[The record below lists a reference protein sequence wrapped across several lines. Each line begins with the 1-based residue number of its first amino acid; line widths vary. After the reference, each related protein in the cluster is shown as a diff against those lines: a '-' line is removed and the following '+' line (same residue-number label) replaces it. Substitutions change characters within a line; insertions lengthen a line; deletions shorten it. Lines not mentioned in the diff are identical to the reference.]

1 MVGGHF
7 WLSEEPA
14 PSLSNV
20 HSSPPQVRLMGASG
34 ARSGAPQGH
43 LKSAFSGTSGE
54 PQGRDSYREGQSSSP
69 AAPEAP
75 SREVRPAGARVQP
88 SWCLGVPIAL
98 QAATSGPPKGT
109 SGEREGREGEPQGRD
124 SAGRSTAGLA
134 APRPRPSRGS
144 RPIGSEG
151 TTRLVLV
158 GSTHAPCG
166 AQCRLRFP
174 LRVASGVR

>member
-75 SREVRPAGARVQP
+75 SREVRPAGAKVQP

-109 SGEREGREGEPQGRD
+109 SREREGREGREASRARQLLGGQL
-124 SAGRSTAGLA
+124 SGTA
-134 APRPRPSRGS
+134 APEALAGDAASRGE
-144 RPIGSEG
+144 SE
-151 TTRLVLV
+151 TRLVLV
-158 GSTHAPCG
+158 GFLKVIDTRIILWFISW
-166 AQCRLRFP
+166 
-174 LRVASGVR
+174 